1 MKKEIDKYLYEK
13 IIPYR
18 QERREKDMDDR
29 KAYGGVFDKRTLLA
43 FYKLLKK
50 GVIQEVE
57 FPISTGKEGDVFR
70 ARRDDE
76 LLAVKV
82 YRMATINYKGLS
94 RFIDGDDRFTHI
106 HKTKDTIIF
115 LWSRKEFRNLG
126 DYYNRGVSVPRPVA
140 LWKNIL
146 VMEYIG
152 DESRPAPLLKE
163 VLNRV
168 HREIGYEIIEEMRK
182 MLKAKL
188 VHGDLSE
195 YNILIWEDKPYIID
209 VAQAVPI
216 NHPLANELFLR
227 DVKNMV
233 RVLNK
238 IGLGITKKELIKEIE
253 VI

>member
-1 MKKEIDKYLYEK
+1 
-13 IIPYR
+13 
-18 QERREKDMDDR
+18 
-29 KAYGGVFDKRTLLA
+29 
-43 FYKLLKK
+43 
-50 GVIQEVE
+50 
-57 FPISTGKEGDVFR
+57 
-70 ARRDDE
+70 
-76 LLAVKV
+76 
-82 YRMATINYKGLS
+82 
-94 RFIDGDDRFTHI
+94 
-106 HKTKDTIIF
+106 
-115 LWSRKEFRNLG
+115 
-126 DYYNRGVSVPRPVA
+126 
-140 LWKNIL
+140 
-146 VMEYIG
+146 
-152 DESRPAPLLKE
+152 LKE